1 MYKVLTKQNHMVVC
15 FVTLPHKEHSVRISM
30 REIDREAAK
39 AFRMGLDF
47 KKGNT
52 EVQIINM
59 GGVVVGRFMYLH
71 DNLIASLVAGA
82 FLMIS
87 NGGYTHTN
95 KHGVE
100 VALSTTT
107 MNRLK
112 ALLSFQ
118 SPRVHLS
125 RDDNKIYLNETLWD
139 GEQIMI
145 NEVAPFEKLLG
156 EMDAEGNI
164 IENGGGFLW

>member
-1 MYKVLTKQNHMVVC
+1 
-15 FVTLPHKEHSVRISM
+15 M
-30 REIDREAAK
+30 RGIDREAAK

-52 EVQIINM
+52 EVQITKM
-59 GGVVVGRFMYLH
+59 DEVVVARFMYLH
-71 DNLIASLVAGA
+71 NNLIASLIEGA
-82 FLMIS
+82 PLVIS

-100 VALSTTT
+100 IALSTTT

-125 RDDNKIYLNETLWD
+125 RDDNKIYLNERIWR
-139 GEQIMI
+139 GGSIMMSEI
-145 NEVAPFEKLLG
+145 APFEK
-156 EMDAEGNI
+156 EEST
-164 IENGGGFLW
+164 